1 MDPRAEYRIFQRLR
15 DLARDR
21 AVLLV
26 THRITNVAIA
36 DRIVVLDDGKIVQE
50 GTYAQLSQQP
60 GLFQQLL
67 SYQITSEP
75 DGEKRETPA

>member
-1 MDPRAEYRIFQRLR
+1 
-15 DLARDR
+15 R

-26 THRITNVAIA
+26 THRITNVAVA

-50 GTYAQLSQQP
+50 GTYVQLSQQP

-67 SYQITSEP
+67 SYQITSEL
-75 DGEKRETPA
+75 DDEKRDTPA